1 MGVGFDFSEE
11 GGKDAYA
18 LQNKVEFN
26 DREVQESDGRIDQIV
41 DWVKT
46 YGMFGRNG

>member
-18 LQNKVEFN
+18 LQNKV
-26 DREVQESDGRIDQIV
+26 QESDECIEQIV
-41 DWVKT
+41 KWSKT
-46 YGMFGRNG
+46 YGMFGWDG